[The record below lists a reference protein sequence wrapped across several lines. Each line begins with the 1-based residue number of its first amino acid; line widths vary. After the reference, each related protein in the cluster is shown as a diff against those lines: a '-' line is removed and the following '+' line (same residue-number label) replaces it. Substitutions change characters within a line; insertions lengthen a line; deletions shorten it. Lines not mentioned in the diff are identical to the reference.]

1 MKPFDRRSF
10 LSTLSC
16 SLATLAADSLAPVR
30 RLRAEDSK
38 ILAANSRPCW
48 LDVCAPFI
56 IEDAERGLHTEIILT
71 SDTFA
76 GARGH
81 QDGADATEY
90 EIYLYDA
97 TGRAIG
103 ADGVARRL
111 TVPAMR
117 TTVIAA
123 RDLIAGAGR
132 EGQSFWGGM
141 RIRLRPRGRHATH
154 ASDLFSSAFNRWQ
167 SASSFDNVHANPD
180 PPQWQNMESYFYSMP
195 FPSLADYDLVFSLF
209 NPYDARSSGEIA
221 LYDPFGKKITAR
233 RYELRPRASLIFD
246 LNSTRLSGDSQ
257 PPIDAEKT
265 ASKRS
270 RHHGLLAVTNEQG
283 TAKSFG
289 YLMIQQ
295 GPRGQD
301 SRGQDLRGRFSVE
314 HPIHQG
320 VFKPKPAAV
329 PFDAQNQFKAK
340 NVLYTPLLFHQ
351 KKIGGA
357 ENGLTFESRFY
368 LSAGLS
374 LEEAQWFYPFA
385 IDGDGNAVWSSIKDE
400 KLSVCLPAQTERG
413 VIKLAAGQSCALDF
427 KRLSLAPGFAGGLGV
442 AVAPDTTH
450 TLLKVEV
457 RAPEWN
463 AFAFTHFRP
472 GLRSARAYQKPEQR
486 GGLRSDY
493 IVSGARLVKSKNSV
507 RMDELIAVLNIDDQG
522 LEARPVVELF
532 GPRGLITRLPLGVIP
547 PFACRHFLLSEL
559 LTGEAQH
566 ESLTLRLVDEQATLL
581 MSAVHLDHARRDLAL
596 DHGSDR
602 FSTFLDYGCQ

>member
-1 MKPFDRRSF
+1 MERTMRPIDRRSF

-16 SLATLAADSLAPVR
+16 SLATLTSDSLAPVR
-30 RLRAEDSK
+30 RLFAEAPKNNIS
-38 ILAANSRPCW
+38 CW

-56 IEDAERGLHTEIILT
+56 IEDAERGFHTEIILT

-76 GARGH
+76 GASGH
-81 QDGADATEY
+81 QDGADATDY

-103 ADGVARRL
+103 ADGVALRL
-111 TVPAMR
+111 TAPAMR

-123 RDLIAGAGR
+123 RELIAGAGR
-132 EGQSFWGGM
+132 ERQSFWGGM
-141 RIRLRPRGRHATH
+141 KIRLRPRCRQAMH

-180 PPQWQNMESYFYSMP
+180 PPQLQNTESYFYSMP

-221 LYDPFGKKITAR
+221 VYDPLGKKITTR
-233 RYELRPRASLIFD
+233 RYDLRPRASLIFD
-246 LNSTRLSGDSQ
+246 LNSNQVTGDS
-257 PPIDAEKT
+257 PSPIAVERT
-265 ASKRS
+265 ASKQN
-270 RHHGLLAVTNEQG
+270 RHHGLLAVINGQG
-283 TAKSFG
+283 TVKSFG
-289 YLMIQQ
+289 YLMIRQNS
-295 GPRGQD
+295 G
-301 SRGQDLRGRFSVE
+301 GRFSVE

-320 VFKPKPAAV
+320 VFKPKPATI

-351 KKIGGA
+351 KKIGKY
-357 ENGLTFESRFY
+357 GLTLESRFY
-368 LSAGLS
+368 LGAGLP

-385 IDGDGNAVWSSIKDE
+385 VDGDGNAVWSSLKDE
-400 KLSVCLPAQTERG
+400 KLSASLPAQTERG
-413 VIKLAAGQSCALDF
+413 VIRLAAGQSCALDF

-450 TLLKVEV
+450 TLLKIEV
-457 RAPEWN
+457 RAQEWN
-463 AFAFTHFRP
+463 TFAFTHFRP
-472 GLRSARAYQKPEQR
+472 GLRSARTYQKPEQR
-486 GGLRSDY
+486 GGLLTDY
-493 IVSGARLVKSKNSV
+493 IISGARLVKDKNSV

-532 GPRGLITRLPLGVIP
+532 GQRGLITRLPLGLIP

-559 LTGEAQH
+559 LAGEANH
-566 ESLTLRLVDEQATLL
+566 EIMTLRLVDDRATLL
-581 MSAVHLDHARRDLAL
+581 MSAVHLDHERRDLAL